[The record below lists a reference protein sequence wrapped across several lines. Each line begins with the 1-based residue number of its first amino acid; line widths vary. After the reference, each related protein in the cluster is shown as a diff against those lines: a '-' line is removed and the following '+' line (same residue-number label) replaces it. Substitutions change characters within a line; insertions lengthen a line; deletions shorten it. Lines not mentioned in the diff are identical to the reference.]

1 MPKSEQGPNTWLYSI
16 ILIFPSACPHWLP
29 LSWQRLEASQKGFLW
44 RHLDVTAPRQSGP
57 PIPAPACRPWQGFP
71 GRCCHLGAG
80 AKNTGPIDWRYRL
93 PSRFKQIVLI
103 IYRFASG
110 YCIYMHWW
118 QVGMVGSCIHPH
130 AYIFWAEFEHK
141 ARFFNGIEAGT
152 NPTACA
158 VATYFIR
165 FAGWG
170 SVVMTSKSSRMHLF
184 QIYASLLPQCL
195 LQKDA

>member
-1 MPKSEQGPNTWLYSI
+1 MPESEQGLDTWHYSI
-16 ILIFPSACPHWLP
+16 IPIFPSACPHWL
-29 LSWQRLEASQKGFLW
+29 EASQKGPLW
-44 RHLDVTAPRQSGP
+44 RHLDVTAPRQTGSP
-57 PIPAPACRPWQGFP
+57 NPAPACRPWQGFP

-118 QVGMVGSCIHPH
+118 QVGMVGSRIHPH

-184 QIYASLLPQCL
+184 HIYTSLLPQCL